1 VVLKFLDNAAK
12 SIRQDLEAIYYLV
25 FARRELLCFFL
36 CITYEVLGGVASAI
50 APQLQYRGSPGS
62 E

>member
-1 VVLKFLDNAAK
+1 VVLKFLDKHAAK
-12 SIRQDLEAIYYLV
+12 SLRQDLEAIYYLV

-36 CITYEVLGGVASAI
+36 CITYEVLGVASTI